1 MNHITKYIF
10 AILSLIMLAGCSGSE
25 QGEER
30 PKDTL
35 VPISLT
41 LSVPNDKSNTRV
53 GDPGKYTHVGDPGED
68 THDEVD
74 WDQLT
79 IIIAYTE
86 KTTGKDIYDG
96 SANTM
101 VYYDTFSKDEFD
113 RKTPVSH
120 STSTLSPADTNGYH
134 DYTIYLPPGTCCV
147 YGVTYSKDKGL
158 NLEEELSK
166 IPKDGKKYHNTDI
179 YKLQISND
187 YACDKIKNTMD
198 IAKFISVA
206 TGYATEVGVATNNRL
221 IPVEFNSNTT
231 SSTKRYWR
239 MVLGRLAT
247 KLDIQWDAKGA
258 YENDDKGI
266 PKFKDVKVESFTY
279 HGEAEGT
286 GTSGAGTS
294 GTGST
299 TSEAGYGRLFPTL
312 YAASTITPKTS
323 VGGQKTFINRTEISK
338 RNGRVYHYTFPD
350 GYTKPRI
357 TFDVKTTKKD
367 GEAETKTEVTF
378 DLKKKIESFNPA
390 QWYKINVTISGTK
403 IGSASNITIKE
414 FKE

>member
-41 LSVPNDKSNTRV
+41 LSVPNDKSSTRV
-53 GDPGKYTHVGDPGED
+53 GDPGAD
-68 THDEVD
+68 TNDKVD

-86 KTTGKDIYDG
+86 KTKGKDIYDG
-96 SANTM
+96 SASTM
-101 VYYDTFSKDEFD
+101 VYYDTFTKEDFD
-113 RKTPVSH
+113 SITPVSH
-120 STSTLSPADTNGYH
+120 YTSTLSPADTNGYH

-147 YGVTYSKDKGL
+147 YGVTYSKGKGL

-166 IPKDGKKYHNTDI
+166 IPKDGKKGHNADI

-187 YACDKIKNTMD
+187 YACDKTKNTMD

-258 YENDDKGI
+258 YENQ
-266 PKFKDVKVESFTY
+266 KFTNVKVEGFTY
-279 HGEAEGT
+279 HGEAEDT

-299 TSEAGYGRLFPTL
+299 TTGTGYGRLFPTL
-312 YAASTITPKTS
+312 YAASDINPKTS
-323 VGGQKTFINRTEISK
+323 VGGQKAFINTSEISK

-350 GYTKPRI
+350 GVTKPRI
-357 TFDVKTTKKD
+357 TFDLKTTKKD

>member
-53 GDPGKYTHVGDPGED
+53 GDPGED
-68 THDEVD
+68 THDKVD
-74 WDQLT
+74 WDRLT

-101 VYYDTFSKDEFD
+101 VYYDTFSKTEFEST
-113 RKTPVSH
+113 KPVSH
-120 STSTLSPADTNGYH
+120 YTSTLSPADTNGYH

-147 YGVTYSKDKGL
+147 YGVTYSDGEGL
-158 NLEEELSK
+158 DLEEELSK
-166 IPKDGKKYHNTDI
+166 IPKDKKDHNADI
-179 YKLQISND
+179 YNLQISND
-187 YACDKIKNTMD
+187 YACDKTSNTMD

-239 MVLGRLAT
+239 MVLGRLAA
-247 KLDIQWDAKGA
+247 KIDIQWDAKGA
-258 YENDDKGI
+258 YEKDEDGKQ
-266 PKFKDVKVESFTY
+266 KFTDVKVQGFTY
-279 HGEAEGT
+279 HGEPEGT
-286 GTSGAGTS
+286 TKSD
-294 GTGST
+294 
-299 TSEAGYGRLFPTL
+299 AGYGRLFPTL
-312 YAASTITPKTS
+312 YAVSAETPKTS
-323 VGGQKTFINRTEISK
+323 VGGQKTFINTSEISK

-350 GYTKPRI
+350 GTTKPRI
-357 TFDVKTTKKD
+357 TFDIKTKKD
-367 GEAETKTEVTF
+367 GATEEKSDKVTF
-378 DLKKKIESFNPA
+378 DFKNRTESFNPA
-390 QWYKINVTISGTK
+390 QWYKINVTIKGAK
-403 IGSASNITIKE
+403 IGNASNIIIDK
-414 FKE
+414 F

>member
-41 LSVPNDKSNTRV
+41 LSVPNDKSSTRV
-53 GDPGKYTHVGDPGED
+53 GDPGAD
-68 THDEVD
+68 TNDKVD

-96 SANTM
+96 SPNTM
-101 VYYDTFSKDEFD
+101 VYYDTFSKTEFE
-113 RKTPVSH
+113 KTTPVSH
-120 STSTLSPADTNGYH
+120 YTSTLSPADANGYH

-147 YGVTYSKDKGL
+147 YGVTYSGGKGL
-158 NLEEELSK
+158 DLIGELKK
-166 IPKDGKKYHNTDI
+166 IQKDGDHNTDI
-179 YKLQISND
+179 YNLQISNN
-187 YACDKIKNTMD
+187 YAWSDTTNAID

-239 MVLGRLAT
+239 MVLGRLAS

-266 PKFKDVKVESFTY
+266 PKFNDVKVESFTY
-279 HGEAEGT
+279 HGEAEGK
-286 GTSGAGTS
+286 GTSGTGTS

-299 TSEAGYGRLFPTL
+299 TKEVGYGRLFPTL

-323 VGGQKTFINRTEISK
+323 VGGQKAFINTSEISK

-350 GYTKPRI
+350 GVTKPRI
-357 TFDVKTTKKD
+357 TFDLKTTKKD

-403 IGSASNITIKE
+403 IGSASNITIDKFNNKE
-414 FKE
+414 ND

>member
-41 LSVPNDKSNTRV
+41 LSVPNDKSSTRV
-53 GDPGKYTHVGDPGED
+53 GDPGTD
-68 THDEVD
+68 THDKVD
-74 WDQLT
+74 WDRLT

-86 KTTGKDIYDG
+86 KTKGKDIYDG
-96 SANTM
+96 SASTM
-101 VYYDTFSKDEFD
+101 VYYDTFTKEDFD
-113 RKTPVSH
+113 SITPVSH
-120 STSTLSPADTNGYH
+120 YTSTLSPADTNGYH

-147 YGVTYSKDKGL
+147 YGVTYSKGKGL

-166 IPKDGKKYHNTDI
+166 IPKDGKKGHNADI

-187 YACDKIKNTMD
+187 YACDKTKNTMD

-239 MVLGRLAT
+239 MVLGRLAA
-247 KLDIQWDAKGA
+247 KIDIQWDAKGA
-258 YENDDKGI
+258 YENQ
-266 PKFKDVKVESFTY
+266 KFTDVKVEGFTY

-286 GTSGAGTS
+286 GTTGT
-294 GTGST
+294 
-299 TSEAGYGRLFPTL
+299 GYGRLFPTL
-312 YAASTITPKTS
+312 YADYTKKEEIKGTS
-323 VGGQKTFINRTEISK
+323 VGGQKAFINTSEISK

-350 GYTKPRI
+350 GTNPPRI
-357 TFDVKTTKKD
+357 TFQLDTEKEGTTGNKIYN
-367 GEAETKTEVTF
+367 VTF
-378 DLKKKIESFNPA
+378 DMSNLKDGFIPA
-390 QWYKINVTISGTK
+390 RWYKINARISGSK
-403 IGSASNITIKE
+403 LGEEPNITISK
-414 FKE
+414 FDI

>member
-25 QGEER
+25 QSEER

-35 VPISLT
+35 APISLT
-41 LSVPNDKSNTRV
+41 LSVPNDKSKTRI
-53 GDPGKYTHVGDPGED
+53 GDPGED

-74 WDQLT
+74 WDRLT

-86 KTTGKDIYDG
+86 KTKGKDIYDG
-96 SANTM
+96 SASTM
-101 VYYDTFSKDEFD
+101 VYYDTFTKEEFD
-113 RKTPVSH
+113 SITPVSH
-120 STSTLSPADTNGYH
+120 YTSTLSPADANGYH

-147 YGVTYSKDKGL
+147 YGVTYSNNQGL
-158 NLEEELSK
+158 NLEKELSK
-166 IPKDGKKYHNTDI
+166 ILKDGEDHNEDI
-179 YKLQISND
+179 YNLQISND
-187 YACDKIKNTMD
+187 YACDKTSNSMD
-198 IAKFISVA
+198 VAKFISVA
-206 TGYATEVGVATNNRL
+206 TGYATEVDVANNTLTNKRL

-258 YENDDKGI
+258 YENDANGI

-286 GTSGAGTS
+286 GTT
-294 GTGST
+294 
-299 TSEAGYGRLFPTL
+299 EAGFGRLFPTL
-312 YAASTITPKTS
+312 YDDYTKKEKIEGTS
-323 VGGQKTFINRTEISK
+323 VGGQKAFINTSEISK

-350 GYTKPRI
+350 GYTTPRI
-357 TFDVKTTKKD
+357 TFNVKTEKD
-367 GEAETKTEVTF
+367 EDAETKTDKVIF
-378 DLKKKIESFNPA
+378 NFNDRFNPA
-390 QWYKINVTISGTK
+390 QWYKINVTIKGTR
-403 IGSASNITIKE
+403 IGNASTIIDE

>member
-41 LSVPNDKSNTRV
+41 LSVPNDKSSTR
-53 GDPGKYTHVGDPGED
+53 VGDPGED

-101 VYYDTFSKDEFD
+101 VYYDTFSKDDFD
-113 RKTPVSH
+113 STTPVSH
-120 STSTLSPADTNGYH
+120 STSTLSPGDANGYH
-134 DYTIYLPPGTCCV
+134 DYTIYLPPGKCCV
-147 YGVTYSKDKGL
+147 YGVTYSGGKGL
-158 NLEEELSK
+158 DLIGELKK
-166 IPKDGKKYHNTDI
+166 IPKDKNDHNTDI
-179 YKLQISND
+179 YNLQISND
-187 YACDKIKNTMD
+187 YACDKTKNTMD

-206 TGYATEVGVATNNRL
+206 TGYAREVNVADNTRL

-258 YENDDKGI
+258 YENQ
-266 PKFKDVKVESFTY
+266 KFTDVKVESFTY

-286 GTSGAGTS
+286 GTSGAG
-294 GTGST
+294 
-299 TSEAGYGRLFPTL
+299 YGRLFPTL
-312 YAASTITPKTS
+312 YADYTKPKEIEGTS
-323 VGGQKTFINRTEISK
+323 VGGQKTFINDTEISK

-350 GYTKPRI
+350 GYTTPRI
-357 TFDVKTTKKD
+357 TFNVKTKKD
-367 GEAETKTEVTF
+367 VEAETKTDKVTF
-378 DLKKKIESFNPA
+378 NLQNRLNPA
-390 QWYKINVTISGTK
+390 QWYKINVTIKGK
-403 IGSASNITIKE
+403 QIGNASNITIDD
-414 FKE
+414 F

>member
-1 MNHITKYIF
+1 MNHITKYIL

-25 QGEER
+25 QSEER

-35 VPISLT
+35 APISLT
-41 LSVPNDKSNTRV
+41 LSVPNDKSSTR
-53 GDPGKYTHVGDPGED
+53 VGDPGED

-74 WDQLT
+74 WDRLT

-101 VYYDTFSKDEFD
+101 VYYDTF
-113 RKTPVSH
+113 RKKEDFESTEPVSH
-120 STSTLSPADTNGYH
+120 YTSTLSPADTNGYH
-134 DYTIYLPPGTCCV
+134 DYTIYLPPGKCCV
-147 YGVTYSKDKGL
+147 YGVTYSKGKGL

-166 IPKDGKKYHNTDI
+166 IPKDGNNHNEDI

-187 YACDKIKNTMD
+187 YACDKTSNTMD

-206 TGYATEVGVATNNRL
+206 TGYAREVNVADNTLTNKRL

-258 YENDDKGI
+258 YENQ
-266 PKFKDVKVESFTY
+266 KFTDVKVESFTY

-286 GTSGAGTS
+286 GTSG
-294 GTGST
+294 TGST
-299 TSEAGYGRLFPTL
+299 TSRAGYGRLFPTL
-312 YAASTITPKTS
+312 YADSTITPKTS
-323 VGGQKTFINRTEISK
+323 VGGQKAFINTSEISK

-350 GYTKPRI
+350 GFTKPRI
-357 TFDVKTTKKD
+357 TFDLKTTKKE

>member
-30 PKDTL
+30 PKDML

-41 LSVPNDKSNTRV
+41 LSVPNDKSSTRV
-53 GDPGKYTHVGDPGED
+53 GDPGAD
-68 THDEVD
+68 TNDKVD
-74 WDQLT
+74 WDRLT

-101 VYYDTFSKDEFD
+101 VYYDTFTKEDFD
-113 RKTPVSH
+113 SITPVSH
-120 STSTLSPADTNGYH
+120 YTSTLSPADTNGYH

-147 YGVTYSKDKGL
+147 YGVTYSDGEGL

-166 IPKDGKKYHNTDI
+166 IPKDSTDHNADI
-179 YKLQISND
+179 YNLQISND
-187 YACDKIKNTMD
+187 YAFDKTSNTMD

-239 MVLGRLAT
+239 MVLGRLAS

-266 PKFKDVKVESFTY
+266 PKFNDVKVESFTY

-286 GTSGAGTS
+286 GTSGTGTS

-299 TSEAGYGRLFPTL
+299 TKEVGYGRLFPTL

-323 VGGQKTFINRTEISK
+323 VGGQKAFINTSEISK

-350 GYTKPRI
+350 GVTKPRI
-357 TFDVKTTKKD
+357 TFDLKTTKKK

-378 DLKKKIESFNPA
+378 DLKNKIKSFNPA

-403 IGSASNITIKE
+403 IGSASNITIDK